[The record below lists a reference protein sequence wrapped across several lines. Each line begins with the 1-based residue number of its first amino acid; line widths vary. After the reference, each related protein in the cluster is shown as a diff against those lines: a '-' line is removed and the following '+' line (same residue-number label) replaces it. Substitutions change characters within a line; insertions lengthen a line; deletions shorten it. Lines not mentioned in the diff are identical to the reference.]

1 MNFFISDAYAQAAE
15 QGDPLISMLP
25 LVVLFVV
32 FYFLLIRPQ
41 MKRQKA
47 HKKLVAAIAKGDEAV
62 TSSGMAGKVMEV
74 GENFLDLEVADNTVI
89 KVRREAIESILPKGS
104 LKTM

>member
-1 MNFFISDAYAQAAE
+1 MSFFISDAYAQTAE

-25 LVVLFVV
+25 LVVLFIV

-41 MKRQKA
+41 MKRQKE
-47 HKKLVAAIAKGDEAV
+47 HKKMVSAIAKGDEAV
-62 TSSGMAGKVMEV
+62 TSGGMAGKVLEV
-74 GENFLDLEVADNTVI
+74 GENFLDLEIAEDTVV